1 MLFSKARAKVT
12 ELIHDAVI
20 HYRDDLDLQ
29 NLIDYG
35 QREVSHWIALF
46 HHKKTLI
53 V

>member
-12 ELIHDAVI
+12 ELINDAVI

-53 V
+53 I